1 MTRLT
6 SLTNSILTGSRL
18 KFAVQSYGG
27 VAYIEQD
34 ELGQVSIVVNKSPTD
49 AIYTGMQ
56 SLGIGSTFQWLS
68 PITPTAYQPYPATLT
83 ALVEDAGSIYRFR
96 ISTVPNP
103 LGGDYPGP
111 ASYGFFLEYI
121 FI

>member
-1 MTRLT
+1 VPADEFVSDANTVALVKF
-6 SLTNSILTGSRL
+6 NGPKYNGS
-18 KFAVQSYGG
+18 AW
-27 VAYIEQD
+27 IEQD

-56 SLGIGSTFQWLS
+56 SLGIGDTFKWSRPS
-68 PITPTAYQPYPATLT
+68 PNNQQYTATLT

-103 LGGDYPGP
+103 LGGNYPGP
-111 ASYGFFLEYI
+111 AEYSFFIDTIYL
-121 FI
+121 